1 MKERLGSW
9 ISENDEEEVDSLAAL
24 VAPSGWQ
31 IPLTSIGGRRQNLA
45 VSFMIRLPMAFG
57 LILLLSSC
65 GGLQTSGSYD
75 EVNNP
80 LDSPGSQR
88 RGGELHGEPKYPRGS
103 YVDVIDANAGLF
115 IGFPDEDT
123 QAARQLALGTPL
135 KVIGERRSYL
145 RVETAEGEIG
155 FVPAIMVSESSASRG
170 VIVIENQA
178 PAGGVPEGTGEAPA
192 ASFPE
197 SGAEG
202 PFVAPEPEVPPIS
215 VE

>member
-1 MKERLGSW
+1 
-9 ISENDEEEVDSLAAL
+9 
-24 VAPSGWQ
+24 
-31 IPLTSIGGRRQNLA
+31 
-45 VSFMIRLPMAFG
+45 
-57 LILLLSSC
+57 LLLLVSSC
-65 GGLQTSGSYD
+65 GGLQTSGNYD
-75 EVNNP
+75 ELNNP

-88 RGGELHGEPKYPRGS
+88 RGGELLGEPKYARGS
-103 YVDVIDANAGLF
+103 YVEVIDANAGLF

-135 KVIGERRSYL
+135 KVIGERSSYL

-155 FVPAIMVSESSASRG
+155 FVPAIMVSDSSASRG

-178 PAGGVPEGTGEAPA
+178 PAGEAPEVTGEAPA
-192 ASFPE
+192 ASDPE
-197 SGAEG
+197 LPDEGG

>member
-1 MKERLGSW
+1 M
-9 ISENDEEEVDSLAAL
+9 SL
-24 VAPSGWQ
+24 
-31 IPLTSIGGRRQNLA
+31 I
-45 VSFMIRLPMAFG
+45 IRLPMAFG

-88 RGGELHGEPKYPRGS
+88 RGGEILGEPKYPRGS
-103 YVDVIDANAGLF
+103 YVEVIDANAGLF
-115 IGFPDEDT
+115 IGFPEEDT

-135 KVIGERRSYL
+135 KVIGERSSYL

-155 FVPAIMVSESSASRG
+155 FVPTIMISDSSASRG
-170 VIVIENQA
+170 VIVNENQA
-178 PAGGVPEGTGEAPA
+178 PAGEAPA
-192 ASFPE
+192 ASFPQLPAGDE
-197 SGAEG
+197 S
-202 PFVAPEPEVPPIS
+202 FVAPEPEVPPIS